1 MKKRDKQKLDILSII
16 LFIMFNVPVLFLFNT
31 SKMVWG
37 LPMIYVYI
45 FTVWFGSSLLSFL
58 IFKKFDE

>member
-1 MKKRDKQKLDILSII
+1 MKKRDKQKLVILSII

-45 FTVWFGSSLLSFL
+45 FTLWLGSSLLSFL